1 MYCSSV
7 YGCKVQY
14 MYIYIHT
21 AHQNTLSNLVPG
33 VEEELKEHGIAF
45 IGGTEHA
52 AMNPRVDYSDVTGTY
67 E

>member
-1 MYCSSV
+1 M
-7 YGCKVQY
+7 
-14 MYIYIHT
+14 
-21 AHQNTLSNLVPG
+21 AHQNTLSNRVPG

-52 AMNPRVDYSDVTGTY
+52 SMNPRVDYSDVTGTY